1 MTSLPHSLP
10 FHLQDL
16 HPFFFTEEKRVSL
29 VLREGTEE
37 SSWNVRRRALEVWQT
52 RRPRMEACGVRGL
65 RVLPLCLR
73 HFMNHCRGFF
83 NPSDI
88 PFLGE
93 QVASNFFITN
103 EESPSIS
110 TN

>member
-1 MTSLPHSLP
+1 M
-10 FHLQDL
+10 
-16 HPFFFTEEKRVSL
+16 K
-29 VLREGTEE
+29 
-37 SSWNVRRRALEVWQT
+37 
-52 RRPRMEACGVRGL
+52 
-65 RVLPLCLR
+65 VLPLCLR